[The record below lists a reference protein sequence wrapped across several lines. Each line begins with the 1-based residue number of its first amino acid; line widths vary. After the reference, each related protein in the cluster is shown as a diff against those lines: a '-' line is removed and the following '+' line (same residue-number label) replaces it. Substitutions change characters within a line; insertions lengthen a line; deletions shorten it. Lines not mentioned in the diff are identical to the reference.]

1 MTALCNARL
10 VLQDAV
16 VTGDIVI
23 DSGRIQS
30 VFVPPAPHDCRC
42 IDLCGL
48 YLCPGFIDIHVHGG
62 GHDFMDASLRAFRE
76 ASAFHLSH
84 GTMTMFPPRPWPVRL
99 MSFLRS
105 SQPSDRQSQ
114 CVCPGWRACTSRGH
128 MCHRSR
134 PVPRIRAI
142 FTFPVTAVWRR
153 FWKKEPERSGS
164 EPLPRNCQA
173 PET

>member
-48 YLCPGFIDIHVHGG
+48 ISVP
-62 GHDFMDASLRAFRE
+62 ASSIYMSTE
-76 ASAFHLSH
+76 E
-84 GTMTMFPPRPWPVRL
+84 GMTSWMQACGPSVRP
-99 MSFLRS
+99 
-105 SQPSDRQSQ
+105 
-114 CVCPGWRACTSRGH
+114 
-128 MCHRSR
+128 
-134 PVPRIRAI
+134 
-142 FTFPVTAVWRR
+142 
-153 FWKKEPERSGS
+153 
-164 EPLPRNCQA
+164 
-173 PET
+173 